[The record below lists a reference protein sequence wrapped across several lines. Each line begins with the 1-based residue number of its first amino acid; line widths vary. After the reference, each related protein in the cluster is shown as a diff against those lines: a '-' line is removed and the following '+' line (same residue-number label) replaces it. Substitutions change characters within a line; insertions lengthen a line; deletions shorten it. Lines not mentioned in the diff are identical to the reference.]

1 MGGSKMKIDFVP
13 MNKEIETVVPPPKP
27 AREYIPQWYKD
38 MELFVGGKKHY
49 SNGSISN
56 KTVKLCM
63 PFGDTFSTGY
73 IQETWCDL
81 YLNAEEDGQIE
92 YHFPTSPE
100 LVGFRN
106 NDPNGS
112 IKIPDQFSQQE
123 CNWRQPWSPV
133 LPKGYSML
141 ITHPL
146 NRVDLPFHTLSGIVD
161 SDSFVVERFPNNLP
175 FYLYKGFSG
184 VIPAGTPMF
193 QMIPIKRESWHHLVS
208 CFNESNAMKNIHN
221 ARKKFYGAYRDTYW
235 SKKDY
240 K

>member
-1 MGGSKMKIDFVP
+1 MKVNFTP
-13 MNKEIETVVPPPKP
+13 MNKEIEMVVPCPKP
-27 AREYIPQWYKD
+27 AKEYMPEWFKN
-38 MELFVGGKKHY
+38 MELFLGGKKQY
-49 SNGSISN
+49 ESGFLSN

-81 YLNAEEDGQIE
+81 YINVNDEDRLE
-92 YHFPTSPE
+92 YHFPSSPE

-106 NDPNGS
+106 NHPDGS
-112 IKIPDQFSQQE
+112 MKIPKQFCNQE

-146 NRVDLPFHTLSGIVD
+146 NRMDLPFHTLSGIVD
-161 SDSFVVERFPNNLP
+161 CDNFVVERFPNNLP
-175 FYLYKGFSG
+175 FYVYKGFTG
-184 VIPAGTPMF
+184 LIPAGTPMF
-193 QMIPIKRESWHHLVS
+193 QMIPIKRDSWS
-208 CFNESNAMKNIHN
+208 SSISNFDETNAAKNVHN
-221 ARKKFYGAYRDTYW
+221 VRKKFYGAYRDGFWT
-235 SKKDY
+235 KKVY